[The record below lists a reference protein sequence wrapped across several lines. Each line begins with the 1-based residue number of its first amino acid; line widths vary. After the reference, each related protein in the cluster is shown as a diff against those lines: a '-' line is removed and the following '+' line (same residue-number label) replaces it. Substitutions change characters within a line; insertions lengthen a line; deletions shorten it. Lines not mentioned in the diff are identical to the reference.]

1 MSIKKTY
8 QYISDN
14 NLFIFDDLDSVGKIL
29 GTSFTIDNVSTFFS
43 ETCEIDEAV
52 LKSLLSDQLS
62 YGLNEPIWIYFKET
76 YNHLWIPF
84 NYHLIWCE
92 LLDEEIPH
100 IETTIEHGI
109 NIFEILS
116 SSYIIDFS

>member
-8 QYISDN
+8 QYIADN

-29 GTSFTIDNVSTFFS
+29 GTSFTIDNVSTPFS
-43 ETCEIDEAV
+43 GRYEIDQAV

-62 YGLNEPIWIYFKET
+62 YGSDEPIWLYFKET

-84 NYHLIWCE
+84 DYHLIWFE
-92 LLDEEIPH
+92 VLDGDIPH

-116 SSYIIDFS
+116 SNYMIDFS

>member
-8 QYISDN
+8 QYIADN

-29 GTSFTIDNVSTFFS
+29 GTSFTIDNVSTPFS
-43 ETCEIDEAV
+43 GRYEIDQAV

-62 YGLNEPIWIYFKET
+62 YGSDEPIWLYFKET

-84 NYHLIWCE
+84 DYHLIWFE
-92 LLDEEIPH
+92 LLDGDIPH

-116 SSYIIDFS
+116 SNYMIDFS